1 MYVVRDAK
9 EIKPTLRSGVPII
22 LSPGKRNDGTETDRN
37 RNNPTHY

>member
-22 LSPGKRNDGTETDRN
+22 LSPWEAKRRE
-37 RNNPTHY
+37 